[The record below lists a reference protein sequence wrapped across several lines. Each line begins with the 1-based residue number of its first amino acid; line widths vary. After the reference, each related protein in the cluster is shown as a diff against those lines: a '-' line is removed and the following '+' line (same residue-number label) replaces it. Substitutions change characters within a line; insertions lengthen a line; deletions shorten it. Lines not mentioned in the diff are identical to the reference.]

1 MTVSQKDIQAARRL
15 LKAHNFSSREIP
27 PTLFAITA
35 KRMGKTLSEL
45 LKIIATIQT
54 QGQDQGQS
62 PIARTY
68 T

>member
-1 MTVSQKDIQAARRL
+1 MASQKDIQAARRL
-15 LKAHNFSSREIP
+15 LKAHNFSSSEIP

-35 KRMGKTLSEL
+35 KRMNKTLAEL

-54 QGQDQGQS
+54 QGQGEGQA
-62 PIARTY
+62 PIAETY